1 MAMISTTASI
11 FVILAILLSTYLI
24 KNRNSAVIGWLANL
38 SLLALLVLLIQSF
51 EIFGQQYY
59 ALILAVAVI
68 LVGLAVAFGLI
79 LSFVF
84 LFTNAL
90 IVWRKEGYSLS
101 GSLTLLAGIGVVV
114 VDVLIFFNPIHTPAP
129 VQAFITTFL
138 TLFIFYVLLS
148 VWNTLSSML
157 LYQLY
162 FPRANKDYIIVL
174 GAGLVDG
181 HKVGRLLG
189 GRINKAIEF
198 YNKQIHKSNQHAK
211 IVFSGGQGGDELIP
225 ESVAMRD
232 YALEHGVRRADTLVE
247 DQSVNTRQNMIFSKA
262 LIEKDFGSDQAD
274 IVFVTSN
281 YHTLRAGILARS
293 VGMNIFGIG
302 SKTPFYYLP
311 NAVIRE
317 YLALVVMH
325 KKFHA
330 IMIGLIFLIAI
341 LSGIGVWLGLM

>member
-1 MAMISTTASI
+1 MLMISLTGTVFI
-11 FVILAILLSTYLI
+11 VLAVLLSTYLI
-24 KNRNSAVIGWLANL
+24 KNRNSSVIGWLANL
-38 SLLALLVLLIQSF
+38 NLLALLVLLVQLF
-51 EIFGQQYY
+51 EMFGQKYY
-59 ALILAVAVI
+59 ALILAVALVI
-68 LVGLAVAFGLI
+68 VGLAVLLGLI
-79 LSFVF
+79 LSFIF
-84 LFTNAL
+84 LFINAL
-90 IVWRKEGYSLS
+90 IVWRKEGYSFS

-114 VDVLIFFNPIHTPAP
+114 VDVLIFFNPINTPAP
-129 VQAFITTFL
+129 IQAFIMTFL
-138 TLFIFYVLLS
+138 TLFIFYVLLT

-162 FPRANKDYIIVL
+162 FPRTNKNYIIVL

-189 GRINKAIEF
+189 GRINKGIEF

-211 IVFSGGQGGDELIP
+211 MVFSGGQGGDELVP

-232 YALEHGVRRADTLVE
+232 YALEHGVRRADTLIE
-247 DQSVNTRQNMIFSKA
+247 DQSVNTLQNMKFSKA
-262 LIEKDFGSDQAD
+262 VIEADFESDKAK

-281 YHTLRAGILARS
+281 YHTLRAGILARK

-317 YLALVVMH
+317 YLALVVMN

-330 IMIGLIFLIAI
+330 LMIGLMFLSAVI
-341 LSGIGVWLGLM
+341 SGIGVWMEVL